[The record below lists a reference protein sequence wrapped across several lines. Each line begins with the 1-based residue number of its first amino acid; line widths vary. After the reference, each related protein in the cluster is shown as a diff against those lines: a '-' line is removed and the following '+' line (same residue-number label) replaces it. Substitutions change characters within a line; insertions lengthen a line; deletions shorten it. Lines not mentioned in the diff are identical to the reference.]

1 MSTHSNWLQPAL
13 KPITMCYSVVSPEIV
28 MPDAYICGRLRR
40 TKITRKA
47 SDAAAAFSSKSI
59 SSCSILSPEI
69 IMHDNAYI
77 GERSENNTKC
87 IAHDNLGWKNRT
99 TRYILPRHCFTSD
112 FLSFIDV
119 ELIWFFHGAL
129 QLSYKR
135 FEVFFDLTLVIF
147 FVKYWNLMEL
157 LMS

>member
-77 GERSENNTKC
+77 GGRSENNIKC
-87 IAHDNLGWKNRT
+87 VVHDLGWKNRT
-99 TRYILPRHCFTSD
+99 TLYILPRHWLYEWFSQFHRCGTYSVV
-112 FLSFIDV
+112 SQRPSID
-119 ELIWFFHGAL
+119 HAL
-129 QLSYKR
+129 NYRIVVSIRYTNC
-135 FEVFFDLTLVIF
+135 V
-147 FVKYWNLMEL
+147 
-157 LMS
+157 